1 MSLAVRDNM
10 APRLAVMVA
19 TLWWGMLTG
28 LAFVAVPSLFAKLG
42 NPAVAG
48 PVAAWLFAVVAK
60 LSMGCGAGLALYLKF
75 FAGPSLDRWAKLAI
89 YFSALSVLAAVVQDS
104 VVAQQIVTAR
114 STGGSLR
121 LWHGLGTLLVFTQWV
136 GALVVS
142 WVLVSRLC
150 ETPARC
156 PA

>member
-1 MSLAVRDNM
+1 MRDNM

-60 LSMGCGAGLALYLKF
+60 LSMGCGAGLALYLRLF
-75 FAGPSLDRWAKLAI
+75 IAPSLDKRMKLAM
-89 YFSALSVLAAVVQDS
+89 YFSVLAVLAAVVQDG

-114 STGGSLR
+114 SSGGSLR
-121 LWHGLGTLLVFTQWV
+121 VWHGLGTLLVLTQWV

-150 ETPARC
+150 ETPVRC

>member
-1 MSLAVRDNM
+1 MSPAVRDNM

-60 LSMGCGAGLALYLKF
+60 LSMGCGGGLALYLKF

-89 YFSALSVLAAVVQDS
+89 YFSVLAVLAAVVQDS

>member
-1 MSLAVRDNM
+1 MRRNM

-19 TLWWGMLTG
+19 TLWWGVLTG

-48 PVAAWLFAVVAK
+48 PVAAWLFTVVAK
-60 LSMGCGAGLALYLKF
+60 LGMGCGAGLALYLRL
-75 FAGPSLDRWAKLAI
+75 AVPPSSFDGLVKLAI
-89 YFSALSVLAAVVQDS
+89 YFSVLAVLAAVVQDG
-104 VVAQQIVTAR
+104 VVAQHIVTAR
-114 STGGSLR
+114 SSGGSLR

-156 PA
+156 PT

>member
-1 MSLAVRDNM
+1 M
-10 APRLAVMVA
+10 ASRVAVMVV

-28 LAFVAVPSLFAKLG
+28 LAFVAVPSLFAQLA
-42 NPAVAG
+42 NPALAG

-60 LSMGCGAGLALYLKF
+60 LSMGCGVGLIVFLKF
-75 FAGPSLDRWAKLAI
+75 FCHSPLDGRMKFAI
-89 YFSALSVLAAVVQDS
+89 YSVVIAVLAAAVQDGL
-104 VVAQQIVTAR
+104 VAQHILTAR
-114 STGGSLR
+114 SSGGNLK
-121 LWHGLGTLLVFTQWV
+121 LWHGLGTLLVVMQWV

>member
-1 MSLAVRDNM
+1 MRHNV

-19 TLWWGMLTG
+19 TLWCGMVTG

-48 PVAAWLFAVVAK
+48 PVAASLFAVVAK
-60 LSMGCGAGLALYLKF
+60 LGMGCGAGLALYLKF
-75 FAGPSLDRWAKLAI
+75 FVAPSSLDRLAKLAMC
-89 YFSALSVLAAVVQDS
+89 FSLLAALAAVVQDG
-104 VVAQQIVTAR
+104 VVAQQILTAR
-114 STGGSLR
+114 SSGGSLR

-142 WVLVSRLC
+142 WVLVSKLC

>member
-1 MSLAVRDNM
+1 VSLAVRDNM

-75 FAGPSLDRWAKLAI
+75 LLPHRLI
-89 YFSALSVLAAVVQDS
+89 
-104 VVAQQIVTAR
+104 
-114 STGGSLR
+114 GGQS
-121 LWHGLGTLLVFTQWV
+121 
-136 GALVVS
+136 
-142 WVLVSRLC
+142 
-150 ETPARC
+150 
-156 PA
+156 